1 MMLSQPSRLRERR
14 VKDGSD
20 ESSQTK
26 KQQRERAKSLPEPS
40 IRKGVVNRA
49 FYVELSVPSSTAG
62 EHPTNSS
69 SGADSHVLARIFA
82 DRIETWPTVIN
93 PRFISEY
100 TRQRK
105 PYPRIVYR
113 LPKPFAGQL
122 PSETSSVVS
131 HIERVFDS
139 GIFNTCAKGLG
150 FKASF
155 NAVLS
160 ALQIDKSVDTI
171 EIHFEGDLFR
181 RENVVCVSEATLN
194 DLRTAFNTGDD
205 FWNRQKE
212 GSRRS
217 YIYEEIVE
225 KLAPVLK
232 HSGDRGGHYLSGF
245 SEAER
250 DYLATLQAYIRD
262 LPLGMPEDFK
272 AMRES
277 MDRGELYRMIHH
289 YQIMLAQNLSATE
302 WQSFLSHNIDLV
314 VKCLQHPD
322 CGVLDP
328 PLGAQPKSAVGS
340 PIIYGHE
347 ALVLTVRSPHATLMI
362 RDSSGRIGDSDL
374 QGSGEPPG
382 RLIPHPELASAI
394 EEGRKLRPDIPGQI
408 QKPRCVVVAGLMPA
422 NVDEAAAYIGYR
434 EAARQ
439 YNGIHLVDFGTLL
452 NGFRL
457 LASAIET

>member
-1 MMLSQPSRLRERR
+1 M
-14 VKDGSD
+14 KDGSD

-26 KQQRERAKSLPEPS
+26 KQRRGRAKSLPVPS

-62 EHPTNSS
+62 EHPTTSS
-69 SGADSHVLARIFA
+69 SGAGSHVLARIFA

-93 PRFISEY
+93 PGFFSEY

-105 PYPRIVYR
+105 PYPHIVYR
-113 LPKPFAGQL
+113 LPKPFAGPL
-122 PSETSSVVS
+122 PTDPSSAVS

-139 GIFNTCAKGLG
+139 GIFNSCALGLG
-150 FKASF
+150 FKPSF
-155 NAVLS
+155 NAVLH
-160 ALQIDKSVDTI
+160 AFQIDKSVDTI
-171 EIHFEGDLFR
+171 EIHYEGDLFR

-194 DLRTAFNTGDD
+194 DLRKAFNIGDA

-212 GSRRS
+212 GSRGS

-225 KLAPVLK
+225 KLAPDLK
-232 HSGDRGGHYLSGF
+232 HSDDRGGHYFSRF

-250 DYLATLQAYIRD
+250 DYLATLQAYIRY

-289 YQIMLAQNLSATE
+289 YQILLAQNLSAAE

-314 VKCLQHPD
+314 VKCLQHPE
-322 CGVLDP
+322 CSVLEP
-328 PLGAQPKSAVGS
+328 PLGAQPKSAIGN

-347 ALVLTVRSPHATLMI
+347 ALVLTVRSPYATLMI
-362 RDSSGRIGDSDL
+362 RDSLGGIGGSDL
-374 QGSGEPPG
+374 EGSGEQPG
-382 RLIPHPELASAI
+382 KWIPHPELASAI
-394 EEGRKLRPDIPGQI
+394 EEGRKLRPDIKGQI

-422 NVDEAAAYIGYR
+422 NVDEAAAYISYR
-434 EAARQ
+434 EAARK
-439 YNGIHLVDFGTLL
+439 YKGIQLVDFGTLL

-457 LASAIET
+457 LASAKET